1 VLPIETYRSLDEAIA
16 RIDARPRPLAMYFFG
31 EDAKREKQVIR
42 EAIAGG
48 ITINDTLW
56 HFAHEDLPFGGVG
69 DSGIGA
75 YHGERSFL
83 TFSNE
88 KAVFHQSR
96 FTPAGLLWPPYG
108 SAFQALVAV
117 LRRL

>member
-1 VLPIETYRSLDEAIA
+1 MPLPHA
-16 RIDARPRPLAMYFFG
+16 RFPY
-31 EDAKREKQVIR
+31 
-42 EAIAGG
+42 AGG
-48 ITINDTLW
+48 PAKDHVVEVPCPTTVNDTLL

-88 KAVFHQSR
+88 MGVFHQAKL
-96 FTPAGLLWPPYG
+96 TPARLLWPPYG
-108 SAFQALVAV
+108 RTFERLVA
-117 LRRL
+117 LLKRL